1 MGSWSNQEPIFI
13 DSEIDLGGDF
23 NAHRTARAYN
33 LALPPIY
40 KKYGG
45 QYLALQPASRVE
57 VAEGSAENRSI
68 VIAKFPSKQAAWG
81 FWKSPEY
88 EAAKQLRAGKG
99 TFFVTVLD
107 GMPDS

>member
-1 MGSWSNQEPIFI
+1 MTDAAAAKPAYLLVQGIVTDPEGFK
-13 DSEIDLGGDF
+13 
-23 NAHRTARAYN
+23 AYN

-57 VAEGSAENRSI
+57 VAEGSPENRSI
-68 VIAKFPSKQAAWG
+68 VIAKFPSKQAAWS

-107 GMPDS
+107 GMPGG